1 MVVRMIYGIM
11 RIKNEV
17 RWIARVIESQL
28 PVVERLLIL
37 DDHSTDGTQDICRSY
52 PKVTLFDSP
61 FEGVQETRDKRWL
74 MEQLGKVAQPGD
86 WCLAIDGDEELEKS
100 GQAIVDRLGAE
111 RGGPDAY
118 RFHVLY
124 LWDSPEQI
132 RTDGIYENFWRGS
145 MFRYRLGTTFHS
157 SSGGGFHCGNVP
169 EPRVIQ
175 RAEGV
180 RILHYGYMHKEDRL
194 RKFEWYN
201 RIDPNN
207 VNEDMYRH
215 MILGDT
221 PEFPAGM
228 KTLPA
233 GPLKLEALHVNA

>member
-1 MVVRMIYGIM
+1 M
-11 RIKNEV
+11 RIKNEA
-17 RWIARVIESQL
+17 RWIAKVIESQL
-28 PVVERLLIL
+28 PVVQQLLIL

-86 WCLAIDGDEELEKS
+86 WCLSIDGDEEIAKP
-100 GQAIVDRLGAE
+100 GQQVIAQLGSQPF
-111 RGGPDAY
+111 GPDAY

-124 LWDSPEQI
+124 LWDGPDKI

-157 SSGGGFHCGNVP
+157 SNGGGFHCGNVP
-169 EPRVIQ
+169 EPRVIE
-175 RAEGV
+175 RAPV
-180 RILHYGYMHKEDRL
+180 KILHYGYMHKEDRL
-194 RKFEWYN
+194 RKMEWYN

-207 VNEDMYRH
+207 VNEDCYRH
-215 MILGDT
+215 MVIGDM
-221 PEFPAGM
+221 FPADS
-228 KTLPA
+228 KFLHA
-233 GPLKLEALHVNA
+233 GPLKLEPITVMA